1 MHQRQIR
8 ARSTGWTSTAIQ
20 GVVYLMLTL
29 AYSCA
34 FASNGSNQ
42 ESKPMQS
49 YNVGRISTDWQLS
62 PGTPSAQRLQVEW
75 WYPTN
80 ATQGGPD
87 YLFSQELKSAL
98 VTYMGMPS
106 FAISKKEKG
115 VGLRGVEPAT
125 GTFPVVVFSHGFASF
140 SRQNNRQ
147 AEALAAAGFIVAS
160 LSHPEHSLTTEYAS
174 GDVVGID
181 ASHPGLQMMGKG
193 VDKKR
198 VAALMETTN
207 EIYVQLAAAT
217 SVETHQAAMEAL
229 RTRSMFSLYLG
240 SAERR
245 VSDLVGFV
253 ESLLAQ
259 EQAASAADIGSLLS
273 HLNLEQ
279 IGLYGHSL
287 GGVVA
292 VAAAQQ
298 LGFRQRSR
306 EVGQEVGQEVDEEV
320 GEENSQDVVV
330 GGVLSL
336 DVPQFILPATSPT
349 QLIGNGC
356 FLMGG
361 DTKAAGTRLQGINLN
376 RFLATANPGF
386 CEINIADAAHQNFTD
401 LSWVTPLKWFGQLG
415 SVSNK
420 KFGRWL
426 NGFVVAYMQHHLQ
439 GKPYDYATWPD
450 AQVTGNIER
459 P

>member
-1 MHQRQIR
+1 MHHRHTR
-8 ARSTGWTSTAIQ
+8 VRSTSGASMAIQ
-20 GVVYLMLTL
+20 AVVYLMLTL
-29 AYSCA
+29 AYSFA
-34 FASNGSNQ
+34 LASNPSKQ
-42 ESKPMQS
+42 EPKPMER
-49 YNVGRISTDWQLS
+49 YNVGRISADWWLNPATAQ
-62 PGTPSAQRLQVEW
+62 AQRLQVEW

-80 ATQGGPD
+80 ASKGDPD
-87 YLFSQELKSAL
+87 YLFSQALKSAL

-115 VGLRGVEPAT
+115 AGLRGVEPAP
-125 GTFPVVVFSHGFASF
+125 GTFPLVVFNHGFASF

-147 AEALAAAGFIVAS
+147 AEALAAAGFVVAS
-160 LSHPEHSLTTEYAS
+160 LSHPAHSLTTEYAS
-174 GDVVGID
+174 GEVVGID

-198 VAALMETTN
+198 VAALVETTD

-217 SVETHQAAMEAL
+217 SVASHQAAIEAL

-253 ESLLAQ
+253 ESLLAR
-259 EQAASAADIGSLLS
+259 EPVAGAAEVGSLLP
-273 HLNLEQ
+273 HVNLEQ

-298 LGFRQRSR
+298 LGWR
-306 EVGQEVGQEVDEEV
+306 ESSGEDGQ
-320 GEENSQDVVV
+320 SAVV

-336 DVPQFILPATSPT
+336 DVPQFILPATNPT

-361 DTKAAGTRLQGINLN
+361 DTKVAGTRLQGSNLN
-376 RFLATANPGF
+376 RYLATANPGF

-450 AQVTGNIER
+450 ARVTGNIER
-459 P
+459 Q

>member
-1 MHQRQIR
+1 MQKPPTRV
-8 ARSTGWTSTAIQ
+8 RSTAGTSAAIQ
-20 GVVYLMLTL
+20 GLVYLMLTL
-29 AYSCA
+29 AYSSA
-34 FASNGSNQ
+34 LASNRSNQ
-42 ESKPMQS
+42 EPKTMQS
-49 YNVGRISTDWQLS
+49 YSVGRISTDWQLS
-62 PGTPSAQRLQVEW
+62 PDVPTSQRLQVEW
-75 WYPTN
+75 WYPTK
-80 ATQGGPD
+80 ATNGSPD

-115 VGLRGVEPAT
+115 VGLRGVEPAP
-125 GTFPVVVFSHGFASF
+125 GTFPLVVFNHGFASF

-181 ASHPGLQMMGKG
+181 ANQPGLQMMGKG

-198 VAALMETTN
+198 VAALIETTD
-207 EIYVQLAAAT
+207 EIYVKLKAAT
-217 SVETHQAAMEAL
+217 SAEAYQAAMAEL
-229 RTRSMFSLYLG
+229 RSRSMFSMYVS

-245 VSDLVGFV
+245 VDDLVGFV
-253 ESLLAQ
+253 ESLFVRDK
-259 EQAASAADIGSLLS
+259 AAKEKAANVDDSELLLS
-273 HLNLEQ
+273 HLNLKQ

-298 LGFRQRSR
+298 LGRRESR
-306 EVGQEVGQEVDEEV
+306 REDGQGVAI
-320 GEENSQDVVV
+320 

-336 DVPQFILPATSPT
+336 DVPQFLLPETNPT
-349 QLIGNGC
+349 QLVGNGC

-361 DTKAAGTRLQGINLN
+361 ETKAAGKRLQGTNLN
-376 RFLATANPGF
+376 RYLATANPGF
-386 CEINIADAAHQNFTD
+386 CEINIEDAAHQNFTD

-426 NGFVVAYMQHHLQ
+426 NGFVVSYMQHHLQ
-439 GKPYDYATWPD
+439 GIPYAYATWPD
-450 AQVTGNIER
+450 AQVIGNIER
-459 P
+459 Q

>member
-1 MHQRQIR
+1 MPYRQKR
-8 ARSTGWTSTAIQ
+8 VRSTSWTSAAIQ
-20 GVVYLMLTL
+20 GVIYLMLTL

-34 FASNGSNQ
+34 FASNRSNQ
-42 ESKPMQS
+42 EPNTMES
-49 YNVGRISTDWQLS
+49 YNVGRISTDWQLR
-62 PGTPSAQRLQVEW
+62 PGTPSTQRLQVEW
-75 WYPTN
+75 WYPTK
-80 ATQGGPD
+80 ATKGGPD

-115 VGLRGVEPAT
+115 AGLRGVEPAP
-125 GTFPVVVFSHGFASF
+125 GTFPLVVFNHGFASF

-147 AEALAAAGFIVAS
+147 AEALAAAGFVVAS

-174 GDVVGID
+174 GEVVGIE

-198 VAALMETTN
+198 VAALIETTN
-207 EIYVQLAAAT
+207 DIYLKLAAAT
-217 SVETHQAAMEAL
+217 SAEAYQAAMEEL
-229 RTRSMFSLYLG
+229 RTRSMFSMYLG
-240 SAERR
+240 SAEQR

-253 ESLLAQ
+253 ESLLVRA
-259 EQAASAADIGSLLS
+259 QAARENAAKDGAARDGVASADGSGSLLS
-273 HLNLEQ
+273 HLNLEK

-298 LGFRQRSR
+298 LGLR
-306 EVGQEVGQEVDEEV
+306 ENNREEGQG
-320 GEENSQDVVV
+320 VVI

-336 DVPQFILPATSPT
+336 DVPQFILPETNPT

-376 RFLATANPGF
+376 RYLATANPGF
-386 CEINIADAAHQNFTD
+386 CEINIEDAAHQNFTD

-439 GKPYDYATWPD
+439 GRPYDYATWPD

>member
-1 MHQRQIR
+1 M
-8 ARSTGWTSTAIQ
+8 
-20 GVVYLMLTL
+20 
-29 AYSCA
+29 
-34 FASNGSNQ
+34 
-42 ESKPMQS
+42 ES
-49 YNVGRISTDWQLS
+49 YNVGRLSTDWQPS
-62 PGTPSAQRLQVEW
+62 PGIADAQRLQVEW

-80 ATQGGPD
+80 AVKGDPD
-87 YLFSQELKSAL
+87 YLFSQALKSAL

-115 VGLRGVEPAT
+115 AGLRGVAPAA
-125 GTFPVVVFSHGFASF
+125 GTFPLVVFNHGFASF

-181 ASHPGLQMMGKG
+181 ANQPGLQMMGKG

-198 VAALMETTN
+198 VVALVTTTD
-207 EIYVQLAAAT
+207 EIYQKLAAAT
-217 SVETHQAAMEAL
+217 SAEAYQAAMAEL
-229 RTRSMFSLYLG
+229 RSRSMFSMYLE
-240 SAERR
+240 SAESR

-253 ESLLAQ
+253 EL
-259 EQAASAADIGSLLS
+259 LLS
-273 HLNLEQ
+273 KEKGSKEKETGQNAGDADPFEALLPHLNLEQ

-298 LGFRQRSR
+298 LQSKAT
-306 EVGQEVGQEVDEEV
+306 GQSVAI
-320 GEENSQDVVV
+320 

-336 DVPQFILPATSPT
+336 DVPQFILSETHPT
-349 QLIGNGC
+349 ELIGNGC

-361 DTKAAGTRLQGINLN
+361 DTKAAGERMRGLNLN
-376 RFLATANPGF
+376 RYLATANPGY
-386 CEINIADAAHQNFTD
+386 CEINIEDAAHQNFTD

-439 GKPYDYATWPD
+439 GIPYEYATWPD
-450 AQVTGNIER
+450 AQVIGHIER
-459 P
+459 Q